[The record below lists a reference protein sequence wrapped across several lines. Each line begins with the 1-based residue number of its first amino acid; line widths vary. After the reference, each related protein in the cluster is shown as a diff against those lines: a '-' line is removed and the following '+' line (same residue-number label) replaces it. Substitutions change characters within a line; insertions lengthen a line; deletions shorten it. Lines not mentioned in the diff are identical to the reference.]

1 MVFLRAQGSTLGPLL
16 FLLYINDLYCS
27 SNLLSFTLFADDTT
41 IFYSNRQLSSLFN
54 TLNTELC
61 QVSLWFKANKLSINH
76 AKTNVIFFSKSP
88 HSVDINLPPVIIDD
102 IAITRVSSTKF
113 LGVIID
119 QKLPWSEHI
128 SSVNKVVCRNSGV
141 ISKIRHFLPASSLV
155 LYNTLIF
162 PYLNYCNIV
171 WACVNTTRLRS
182 VAISQKRAIRICTLS
197 NVTLSPIM
205 YLSFPSYVIEPH
217 PSLQYLSYLF
227 SA

>member
-1 MVFLRAQGSTLGPLL
+1 MKVIVNDVHVFIGECGSLLTQTLRLLLYNTKVALQWFSDHLANRHQFTSIKGCYSVRLNIKHGVPQGSILGPLL

-76 AKTNVIFFSKSP
+76 AKTNFIFFFKS
-88 HSVDINLPPVIIDD
+88 HRSVDINLPPVIIDD

-119 QKLPWSEHI
+119 QKLSWSEHI

-155 LYNTLIF
+155 LLYNTLI
-162 PYLNYCNIV
+162 
-171 WACVNTTRLRS
+171 
-182 VAISQKRAIRICTLS
+182 
-197 NVTLSPIM
+197 
-205 YLSFPSYVIEPH
+205 SF
-217 PSLQYLSYLF
+217 LT
-227 SA
+227 